1 MKQYSTVVAKDLSF
15 TYVKRYI
22 YDNKGYTFMTYKD
35 WENIHFISKQG
46 EWCIYTKNNELIKN
60 VPLEAIQCQD
70 KRGWMIVKP
79 SYFTLNDL
87 DDYLDWD
94 NM

>member
-35 WENIHFISKQG
+35 WEGFYFVDIKG
-46 EWCIYTKNNELIKN
+46 RLCTYTKNGEIIVD
-60 VPLEAIQCQD
+60 VPLKAVQKQNE
-70 KRGWMIVKP
+70 RGWMIVKP

-87 DDYLDWD
+87 DDFLDWD